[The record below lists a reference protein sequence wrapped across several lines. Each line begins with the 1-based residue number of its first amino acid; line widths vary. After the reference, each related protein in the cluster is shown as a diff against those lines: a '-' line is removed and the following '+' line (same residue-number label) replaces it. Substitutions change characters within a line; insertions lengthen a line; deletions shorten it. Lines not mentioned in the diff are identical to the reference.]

1 MTNGSPQHSREA
13 TTITGTLNTSNP
25 ALDAAVDEAA
35 DQILSARD
43 FCGDEREA
51 ACDALADSGFAPSA
65 DRMTQAF
72 EKANRQWR
80 ERQQQAGVGV
90 SQRITDGERRQI
102 ERSLSQ

>member
-1 MTNGSPQHSREA
+1 MTSA
-13 TTITGTLNTSNP
+13 LNPSSP

-51 ACDALADSGFAPSA
+51 ACDALADSGFVPSA
-65 DRMTQAF
+65 DRIARAL

-80 ERQQQAGVGV
+80 EHQKQAGVGV
-90 SQRITDGERRQI
+90 SQRITGGERRQI